1 MYRIDILKKLFSNK
15 VNINQYLRKKT
26 NLSEK
31 DIIKLSY
38 DIQSGSYIKSY
49 NYNYAKS
56 KRVLNSVIKEI
67 NSTNYKTLMDFG
79 CGELTNFYTLMRNI
93 KTKSKVFICYDLSFS
108 RILVGK
114 NFLKKK
120 IKIQKKKIQLKCFSN
135 NSIKIPLPDNSID
148 LVTSCHSLEPNK
160 TNANK
165 ILKELW
171 RISKKKLILLEPNN
185 KLAEKFSSKIMLE
198 RFKKH
203 NYVLDLEKKIKKITS
218 RYKIIDN
225 KINFDPLLPASI
237 FILEKNS
244 KKSNKFNFLN
254 PNDNSDILKK
264 NFNFYY
270 SQKTGQI
277 FPIVD
282 DIVIFNKD
290 EIYTYPNLK

>member
-198 RFKKH
+198 RFKNH
-203 NYVLDLEKKIKKITS
+203 NSV
-218 RYKIIDN
+218 
-225 KINFDPLLPASI
+225 
-237 FILEKNS
+237 
-244 KKSNKFNFLN
+244 
-254 PNDNSDILKK
+254 
-264 NFNFYY
+264 
-270 SQKTGQI
+270 
-277 FPIVD
+277 
-282 DIVIFNKD
+282 
-290 EIYTYPNLK
+290 